1 MEDRLNAFTNVRPP
15 DRKTSGSDLDTET
28 VRAASRRKLKPPR
41 RRGLVLPI
49 VAILALS
56 FAIFSVWRLR
66 PVRSEQPPPHTPP
79 GASLPYPTTN
89 LDTVVAGV
97 GLVEANTENIEL
109 SLPVP
114 GWVTAVNVHAGDRVK
129 AGDKLFSLDDRDLRA
144 QLEVRKAQ
152 LVQARAHVESARA
165 TLADAELLDREAQR
179 LNRGAVLSKEEVDRK
194 HLAAVKASA
203 DLAQAE
209 AQVGLNEAQIHET
222 EVDIDRRTVTAP
234 VTGEI
239 LQSKVRVGQYAP
251 TGVLDPP
258 LMIIGNTEPLNI
270 RVDIDENDAWRV
282 VPGNKARAF
291 VRGNGNEQVDLTFL
305 RFEPY
310 VLPKQ
315 SLTGSSNE
323 RVDTRVLQ
331 AIYQVNSNTVRLF
344 AGQQMDVFINGQS
357 LRSAT
362 GEAKRMT
369 NDK

>member
-1 MEDRLNAFTNVRPP
+1 MKDRLNAFANLQPP
-15 DRKTSGSDLDTET
+15 DLKKSSEGSNLGSET
-28 VRAASRRKLKPPR
+28 VRSARRNPKPPR

-49 VAILALS
+49 IAVLALGL
-56 FAIFSVWRLR
+56 AIFSVWRLR
-66 PVRSEQPPPHTPP
+66 PVRTEQPPPYAPP
-79 GASLPYPTTN
+79 GASLAYPAAN

-114 GWVTAVNVHAGDRVK
+114 GWVTAVYVHAGDQVK

-152 LVQARAHVESARA
+152 LAQASAGVESARA
-165 TLADAELLDREAQR
+165 GLADAELLDREAQR
-179 LNRGAVLSKEEVDRK
+179 LNKGAVLSKEEVDRK
-194 HLAAVKASA
+194 HLAAVKANA

-209 AQVGLNEAQIHET
+209 AQVALYEAQIHET
-222 EVDIDRRTVTAP
+222 EVDIERRTVTAP
-234 VTGEI
+234 VAGEI

-251 TGVLDPP
+251 TGALDPP
-258 LMIIGNTEPLNI
+258 LMNIGNTEPLNI

-282 VPGNKARAF
+282 MPGNKARAF
-291 VRGNGNEQVDLTFL
+291 VRGNSNEQVNLKFL

-331 AIYQVNSNTVRLF
+331 AIYQVESNNVRLF
-344 AGQQMDVFINGQS
+344 VGQQMDVFINGQS
-357 LRSAT
+357 LRLAT
-362 GEAKRMT
+362 GEGETHHR
-369 NDK
+369 

>member
-1 MEDRLNAFTNVRPP
+1 MKNRLNPFANVQPP
-15 DRKTSGSDLDTET
+15 DLKTSSEGSSLDGET
-28 VRAASRRKLKPPR
+28 VRSARRNPKPPR

-49 VAILALS
+49 IAVLVLG

-66 PVRSEQPPPHTPP
+66 PVRTEQPPPFAAPSS
-79 GASLPYPTTN
+79 SLPYPAAN

-97 GLVEANTENIEL
+97 GLVEANTENIDL

-114 GWVTAVNVHAGDRVK
+114 GWVTAVYVHAGDPVK

-152 LVQARAHVESARA
+152 LAQARASVESARA
-165 TLADAELLDREAQR
+165 SLADAELLDREAQR
-179 LNRGAVLSKEEVDRK
+179 LNKGAVLSKEEVDRK
-194 HLAAVKASA
+194 HLAAVKANA
-203 DLAQAE
+203 DHAQAE
-209 AQVGLNEAQIHET
+209 ALVALYEAQIHET
-222 EVDIDRRTVTAP
+222 EVDIERRTVTAP

-251 TGVLDPP
+251 TGALDPS

-282 VPGNKARAF
+282 MQGNKARAF
-291 VRGNGNEQVDLTFL
+291 VRGNSNEQVNLTFL

-331 AIYQVNSNTVRLF
+331 AIYQVDSSEVRLF
-344 AGQQMDVFINGQS
+344 VGQQMDVFINGQS
-357 LRSAT
+357 LRLAT
-362 GEAKRMT
+362 DEDETRHK
-369 NDK
+369 